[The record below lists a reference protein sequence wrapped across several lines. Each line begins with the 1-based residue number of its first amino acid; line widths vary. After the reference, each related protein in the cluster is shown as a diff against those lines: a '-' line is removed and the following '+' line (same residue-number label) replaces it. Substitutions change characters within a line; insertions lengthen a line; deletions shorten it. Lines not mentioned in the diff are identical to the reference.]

1 MVTALSMAISLDEI
15 HAPPYDTYAASDL
28 RLLYQLF
35 EEAQRAR
42 IAHGERLRAILQG
55 RSFSGLATRTTD
67 ADALLKAI
75 TRGET
80 AGAPRILER
89 AYSRAID
96 DEKAAEAALR
106 ESIEQH
112 PIWSWLGS
120 IKGIGHLLA
129 ARLLSRLDVTRAKTP
144 SAFWAYCGL
153 GTIPG
158 VAYRCARCGLEVAYP
173 AGYQVREAH
182 FTRSGARAC
191 AGELQPVGGEQ
202 STRVAPRRSALGG
215 RASYDAQARKS
226 CYLIGVSMLRCGGDY
241 RSFYDSERAKLAA
254 SRPGWT
260 LKRCHLAALRKMEKT
275 FLRDLW
281 LAWRRAVN
289 LPVVPSYFPRIS
301 NETCVC

>member
-1 MVTALSMAISLDEI
+1 MAISLDKFHPSAYESCA
-15 HAPPYDTYAASDL
+15 APEL

-35 EEAQRAR
+35 EEAQRSR

-55 RSFSGLATRTTD
+55 RSASALATRTND
-67 ADALLKAI
+67 ADALLKAVA
-75 TRGET
+75 RGET
-80 AGAPRILER
+80 VGAPKFLEHV
-89 AYSRAID
+89 YLRAIE
-96 DEKAAEAALR
+96 DEKAAAAELR
-106 ESIEQH
+106 EAIEQH
-112 PIWSWLGS
+112 PVWPWLEG

-129 ARLLSRLDVTRAKTP
+129 ARLLSRLDVTRAATP

-158 VAYRCARCGLEVAYP
+158 VAYRCLQCGLEVAYP
-173 AGYQVREAH
+173 AGYQVRESH
-182 FTRSGARAC
+182 YTRSGTREC
-191 AGELQPVGGEQ
+191 VGQLLPVDGQQ
-202 STRVAPRRSALGG
+202 STRVAPRRHALGG
-215 RASYDAQARKS
+215 RAGYDAHARKS

-281 LAWRRAVN
+281 LAWRGAVN
-289 LPVVPSYFPRIS
+289 LPVVPSYFPRL
-301 NETCVC
+301 